1 MSDSEEEEK
10 YTGMCELCWDQKGY
24 EHKCQKENV
33 RTYVTASIDQIYEE
47 LGEMGYNDVLI
58 KWAIEQAI
66 KKHD

>member
-1 MSDSEEEEK
+1 VIVKKKKNIRECVSCVG
-10 YTGMCELCWDQKGY
+10 TRR
-24 EHKCQKENV
+24 ENV